1 MGSKK
6 KDFGGCRDI
15 ISDLPDAVICHILS
29 FLPTKEAASTTVLA
43 KRWKPLLRCVPS
55 LEFDDSL
62 CFHPP
67 MTYEERSTNARSFMR
82 FVDGVAL
89 QGNAKINRF
98 HFKGEDIIDQMWVLE
113 MIPNV
118 LKRGVS
124 DLDLDISSIWDSFD
138 SMFYHLPP
146 KIFVSETLVRL
157 KLKFV
162 QGVNISV
169 EGDVSLPISKI
180 LHLDYFKIVTATG
193 TFNKLLSGCHALEEL
208 LLYNLMW
215 DKSLEPGPFFVNV
228 SIPTLK
234 RLTFRRFEEFDEAE
248 DFNKSVSLSIFEN
261 PNLVYIEYID
271 SIADRYQQVS
281 FDSLVE
287 ASLGLR
293 LRSDL
298 VYNQRY
304 HETEYS
310 MSFKEKSNVTTL
322 LTGICNVKILCLS
335 DNTLEV
341 LGCCRD
347 TIPVFNNLIELTIE
361 TKPDGIW
368 KSLPAMLKNCPNLVT
383 LVFEVIYIHN
393 PFKSTLPRFSTHLDS
408 ETVSFM
414 FQGMHHIYSDRCEDE
429 DGCLCRHP
437 TGFGGEVVARTC
449 LSSSPVKVLKI
460 LNFGEICDDHE
471 DVEVDDEDE
480 EFVYCLREQIEHVE
494 HFIEKMP
501 NLEQVILHYYT
512 SNDEDV
518 MMKVFKKLE
527 KLPRVASANCKIQLI
542 SDNLSSNASD

>member
-180 LHLDYFKIVTATG
+180 LHLDYFKI
-193 TFNKLLSGCHALEEL
+193 
-208 LLYNLMW
+208 
-215 DKSLEPGPFFVNV
+215 SLEPGPFFVNV

-383 LVFEVIYIHN
+383 LVFE
-393 PFKSTLPRFSTHLDS
+393 
-408 ETVSFM
+408 
-414 FQGMHHIYSDRCEDE
+414 GMHHIYSDRCEDE

>member
-169 EGDVSLPISKI
+169 EDSNGL
-180 LHLDYFKIVTATG
+180 TG

-271 SIADRYQQVS
+271 SIADRYQ
-281 FDSLVE
+281 
-287 ASLGLR
+287 
-293 LRSDL
+293 
-298 VYNQRY
+298 
-304 HETEYS
+304 
-310 MSFKEKSNVTTL
+310 
-322 LTGICNVKILCLS
+322 
-335 DNTLEV
+335 
-341 LGCCRD
+341 
-347 TIPVFNNLIELTIE
+347 
-361 TKPDGIW
+361 
-368 KSLPAMLKNCPNLVT
+368 
-383 LVFEVIYIHN
+383 
-393 PFKSTLPRFSTHLDS
+393 
-408 ETVSFM
+408 
-414 FQGMHHIYSDRCEDE
+414 QGMHHIYSDRCEDE

>member
-1 MGSKK
+1 MKSKK
-6 KDFGGCRDI
+6 KDVGG
-15 ISDLPDAVICHILS
+15 LPDELICHILS

-43 KRWKPLLRCVPS
+43 KRWKPLLRFVPS
-55 LEFDDSL
+55 LDFDDSF
-62 CFHPP
+62 CFNPP

-82 FVDGVAL
+82 FVDSVLAL

-113 MIPNV
+113 WIPNV

-124 DLDLDISSIWDSFD
+124 DLDLDISSLWDSFD

-169 EGDVSLPISKI
+169 EGDVSLPMLKI
-180 LHLDYFKIVTATG
+180 LHLDYFKIVTG

-215 DKSLEPGPFFVNV
+215 DKSLEPGPCFVNL

-234 RLTFRRFEEFDEAE
+234 RLTFCRFEEFDEAE

-271 SIADRYQQVS
+271 SIADRYQQ
-281 FDSLVE
+281 
-287 ASLGLR
+287 
-293 LRSDL
+293 
-298 VYNQRY
+298 
-304 HETEYS
+304 
-310 MSFKEKSNVTTL
+310 
-322 LTGICNVKILCLS
+322 
-335 DNTLEV
+335 
-341 LGCCRD
+341 
-347 TIPVFNNLIELTIE
+347 
-361 TKPDGIW
+361 
-368 KSLPAMLKNCPNLVT
+368 
-383 LVFEVIYIHN
+383 
-393 PFKSTLPRFSTHLDS
+393 
-408 ETVSFM
+408 
-414 FQGMHHIYSDRCEDE
+414 QGMHHISSDRCEDE
-429 DGCLCRHP
+429 DGCLCRYP
-437 TGFGGEVVARTC
+437 TGFGVEVVARTC

-471 DVEVDDEDE
+471 DVEDDDEDE

-501 NLEQVILHYYT
+501 HLEQVILHYYT
-512 SNDEDV
+512 SSDEDV

-542 SDNLSSNASD
+542 SDNLSLSSNASG

>member
-1 MGSKK
+1 MKSKK
-6 KDFGGCRDI
+6 KDFGGGRDI
-15 ISDLPDAVICHILS
+15 ISGLPDELICHILS

-43 KRWKPLLRCVPS
+43 KRWKPLLRSVPS
-55 LEFDDSL
+55 LDIDDSL
-62 CFHPP
+62 CFNPP
-67 MTYEERSTNARSFMR
+67 MTYEERTTNATSFMR
-82 FVDGVAL
+82 FVDGVLTL

-113 MIPNV
+113 WIPNV

-124 DLDLDISSIWDSFD
+124 DLDLDISSLWDSFD

-169 EGDVSLPISKI
+169 EGDVSLPMLKI
-180 LHLDYFKIVTATG
+180 LHLDYFKIVTG

-234 RLTFRRFEEFDEAE
+234 RLTYCRFEEFDEAE
-248 DFNKSVSLSIFEN
+248 DFNKSVSLSICDN

-271 SIADRYQQVS
+271 SIADRYQQQVS
-281 FDSLVE
+281 LDSLVE

-368 KSLPAMLKNCPNLVT
+368 KSLPAMLKNSPNLVT
-383 LVFEVIYIHN
+383 LVFE
-393 PFKSTLPRFSTHLDS
+393 
-408 ETVSFM
+408 
-414 FQGMHHIYSDRCEDE
+414 GMHHISSDRCEDE
-429 DGCLCRHP
+429 DGCLCRYP
-437 TGFGGEVVARTC
+437 TGFGVEVVARTC

-460 LNFGEICDDHE
+460 LNFGDICDDHE
-471 DVEVDDEDE
+471 DVEDDDEDE

-494 HFIEKMP
+494 HFI
-501 NLEQVILHYYT
+501 
-512 SNDEDV
+512 
-518 MMKVFKKLE
+518 
-527 KLPRVASANCKIQLI
+527 
-542 SDNLSSNASD
+542 